1 MVGDPEGRVLGAFG
15 VRWPLVGLARRVT
28 YVIGAD
34 RRVQAVIR
42 GELDADNHVTEACA
56 FVARPPR

>member
-1 MVGDPEGRVLGAFG
+1 MVGDPEGKVLSAFG
-15 VRWPLVGLARRVT
+15 VRWPLIGLARRVT

-34 RRVQAVIR
+34 RRVQEVIR
-42 GELDADNHVTEACA
+42 GELDADSHVTEACA

>member
-1 MVGDPEGRVLGAFG
+1 MVGDPEGKVLGAFG
-15 VRWPLVGLARRVT
+15 VRGPLIGLARRVT
-28 YVIGAD
+28 FVIGAD
-34 RRVQAVIR
+34 RHIQAVIR

>member
-1 MVGDPEGRVLGAFG
+1 MVGDPEGKVLGGFG
-15 VRWPLVGLARRVT
+15 VRWPLIGLARRVT

-56 FVARPPR
+56 FVAKPPR

>member
-1 MVGDPEGRVLGAFG
+1 MVGDPEGKVLVAFG
-15 VRWPLVGLARRVT
+15 VRWPLIGLARRVT